1 MNCETDQDVTVYD
14 VRFKPCASLEKKD
27 YCVMTVKA
35 PARSLVL
42 TRESGLK
49 PLKNYE
55 LEVRAR
61 NAGYEGNWNGI
72 LEHIGMSI
80 CISLSKVRLQYTH
93 PRNKRTKNN
102 KNVLYPKWKGKKLKE
117 VKTTQV
123 HCTQMHDLIV

>member
-1 MNCETDQDVTVYD
+1 MDPSTGSLFLEWDRPMNCETVEDVTVYD

-27 YCVMTVKA
+27 YCMMTVKA
-35 PARSLVL
+35 PARSILL

-80 CISLSKVRLQYTH
+80 CVFLSK
-93 PRNKRTKNN
+93 
-102 KNVLYPKWKGKKLKE
+102 G
-117 VKTTQV
+117 
-123 HCTQMHDLIV
+123 